1 MKLQYSS
8 SFGVL
13 SFLWAE
19 SQGYRCEC
27 FNFLLLFWSSLFQ
40 LNIYSVQEALRRG
53 KDNASKVAG
62 KLSSG
67 CTWLSKEFQHL
78 SVCLFTDICV
88 CMCLLQGLK
97 CSLTAGGE
105 AIVEVLL
112 LLLWNIWCYCLVEQ
126 VWFYVLFKTETKE
139 SHLVE
144 WLFTNHLYN

>member
-105 AIVEVLL
+105 AIGKKSRVFTSGYCGSFASPAMKHMVLL
-112 LLLWNIWCYCLVEQ
+112 FGGASVILCT
-126 VWFYVLFKTETKE
+126 F
-139 SHLVE
+139 
-144 WLFTNHLYN
+144 